1 MQHVYFPLPKYEEGK
16 KKPKICVFPS
26 FFEAKTGAPNTSST
40 NKMHLLQMSKKNN
53 LQKKELPRIHPARM
67 ATGGAVTHS
76 GWQQRGAVMVAPTVH
91 RQWCLEH
98 KQQCPRPAWWQRC
111 FLRPLMW
118 YDFELC
124 SWQCGLQAY
133 FPNLRKLRA
142 RPYPFNEL
150 ARDDSYCLQLRTLMN
165 AASILK
171 GLRKMTQTK
180 HSGSSKRE

>member
-1 MQHVYFPLPKYEEGK
+1 MYTSHYQSTRKVRKNQKYVFSHLSLKLRQGHLTQAPLIRC
-16 KKPKICVFPS
+16 ICS
-26 FFEAKTGAPNTSST
+26 RCQIE
-40 NKMHLLQMSKKNN
+40 NN